1 MRPPRG
7 LRVEEAALWAKVA
20 ATVTPLDPPQARLGE
35 GDQPKAGGGVAEPP
49 SSVSSPA
56 KQQAPPAT
64 LKPPPKLSTP
74 LHHASRGPPP
84 QAKLREEQGG
94 LDGHWER
101 RIKGGGL
108 SPDFTLDLHGVTLD
122 GAYARL
128 NDGLAQARLMGARVV
143 LLIAGKPRPVEAADR
158 GHARGAIR
166 AKVLDW
172 LAAGP
177 HAGSI
182 AAIRKAHPR
191 HGGEGALYVV
201 LRRGR

>member
-7 LRVEEAALWAKVA
+7 LTAEEESLWARVA
-20 ATVTPLDPPQARLGE
+20 RTVTPLEPPRARQE
-35 GDQPKAGGGVAEPP
+35 ARVVTPEPTVPTAEPARA
-49 SSVSSPA
+49 PA
-56 KQQAPPAT
+56 PLPRRIPQRAVRPPV
-64 LKPPPKLSTP
+64 PVP
-74 LHHASRGPPP
+74 LPRAGD
-84 QAKLREEQGG
+84 EQGG

-122 GAYARL
+122 GAYGRL
-128 NDGLAQARLMGARVV
+128 NDGLSQARLMGARVV

-158 GHARGAIR
+158 GTRRGAIR

-177 HAGSI
+177 HASHI

-201 LRRGR
+201 LRRR